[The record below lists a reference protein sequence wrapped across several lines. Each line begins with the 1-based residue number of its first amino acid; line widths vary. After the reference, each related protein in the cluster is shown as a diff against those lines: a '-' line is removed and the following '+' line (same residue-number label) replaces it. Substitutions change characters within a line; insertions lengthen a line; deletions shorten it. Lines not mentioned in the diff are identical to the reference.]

1 MTATERRYF
10 TIVVMDGYV
19 LASVLFSF
27 AVACSRASRRGDTG
41 GRVYELSDDG
51 TVRLVAQMA
60 TVS

>member
-27 AVACSRASRRGDTG
+27 AVACLRASRRGYTG
-41 GRVYELSDDG
+41 GRVYELSDTG